1 MKNTKRGFSAMLIVA
16 LLFALPV
23 SLAEE
28 AAPITV
34 VDGIG
39 REFTFDAPITSAVVY
54 DRYNTEV
61 FRAVG
66 AYDVMVG
73 VDQNAVDTYPE
84 YWAGVGD
91 SIQVVG
97 KNCTDYN
104 LELVVQLH
112 PDAVFMSSLGEY
124 ESVTEQLAQFDIPV
138 LIINAWIPDE
148 YYDHI
153 RLVGKVTGRE
163 AQGEEFVAFCENMM
177 NTVEER
183 VAAIPESERKTV
195 YFENHGEYKTCLPGS
210 GWHNMIVSAGGINI
224 FGDIVEVD
232 SAKGGTSSYQVDPEF
247 ILTAD
252 PDVLIENIYSTEV
265 HEALEMFVPL
275 ENEELVGELARFVN
289 RPGWDQLTAVKN
301 NQVYG
306 FTSFVGNANS
316 KLIAIT
322 YIAKWL
328 YPDTFADLDPDAC
341 LKQWLDYMNFGTL
354 EGHTAKLG

>member
-1 MKNTKRGFSAMLIVA
+1 MNKIRKILAA
-16 LLFALPV
+16 LLAA
-23 SLAEE
+23 SLLLVFPASIAEQT
-28 AAPITV
+28 APIV
-34 VDGIG
+34 VTDGIG
-39 REFTFDAPITSAVVY
+39 REFTFDAPITTAVVY

-73 VDQNAVDTYPE
+73 VDQNAVDTYPQ
-84 YWAGVGD
+84 YWEGVGD
-91 SIQVVG
+91 RIQVVG
-97 KNCTDYN
+97 QSCTDYN
-104 LELVVQLH
+104 PELIAQIH

-148 YYDHI
+148 YYDYI
-153 RLVGKVTGRE
+153 RLVGQVTGHAERS
-163 AQGEEFVAFCENMM
+163 EEFVAFCEDMVS
-177 NTVEER
+177 TVEER
-183 VAAIPESERKTV
+183 VAQIPESERKIV
-195 YFENHGEYKTCLPGS
+195 YFENNGEYKTCLPGS
-210 GWHNMIVSAGGINI
+210 GWHNMIVSAGGVNI
-224 FGDIVEVD
+224 FGDITEPD
-232 SAKGGTSSYQVDPEF
+232 SSRGGTSSYLVDPEY
-247 ILTAD
+247 ILTAN
-252 PDVLIENIYSTEV
+252 PDVLIENVYSTEA

-275 ENEELVGELARFVN
+275 EGNELADELARFVD
-289 RPGWDQLTAVKN
+289 RPGWDELTAVKEK
-301 NQVYG
+301 QVYG

-341 LKQWLDYMNFGTL
+341 LSQWLDYMGFGAL